1 MSLDASRT
9 QYQSI
14 FDKTQALL
22 SRDELEWSCE
32 IIDIS
37 SQGCLLRFKNT
48 WEQQNIEAIYTLTL
62 QPPESTAIIMNL
74 SISHVIANE
83 VGFKCEHLDKNNSA
97 LLYQLAGSDSDTN
110 KLLARDLIELTH
122 IA

>member
-1 MSLDASRT
+1 MSLDASRI
-9 QYQSI
+9 QYQTI
-14 FDKTQALL
+14 FDRTQALL

-48 WEQQNIEAIYTLTL
+48 REQQNIEAIYTLTL

-97 LLYQLAGSDSDTN
+97 LLCQLAGSDSDTN

>member
-1 MSLDASRT
+1 MSLDSSRI
-9 QYQSI
+9 QYQTI

-37 SQGCLLRFKNT
+37 LQGCLLRFKNT

-62 QPPESTAIIMNL
+62 QPPESVAIIMNL
-74 SISHVIANE
+74 SIRHAIANE

-97 LLYQLAGSDSDTN
+97 LLCQLAGSDSDTH

-122 IA
+122 IV